1 MNTLRFVGRL
11 AILLLTT
18 MFVEGMMTLGYA
30 FETKAYASPMSWII
44 QSLIFVGVVWAAAE
58 WQLLA
63 QSEDK

>member
-18 MFVEGMMTLGYA
+18 IFVEGMMTLGYA
-30 FETKAYASPMSWII
+30 FEAKAYTSPMAWII
-44 QSLIFVGVVWAAAE
+44 QSLIFVAVAWAAAE
-58 WQLLA
+58 WQLFV

>member
-44 QSLIFVGVVWAAAE
+44 QSL
-58 WQLLA
+58 
-63 QSEDK
+63 

>member
-18 MFVEGMMTLGYA
+18 MFVEGMMTLGSA
-30 FETKAYASPMSWII
+30 FNADSYHSPMAWVV

-58 WQLLA
+58 WQLVV